1 MNPYLIEPPFYVS
14 FSGGRTSGMMLAKI
28 IEAHGGKLPDGGHA
42 LFANTGREHAAT
54 YQFVDRMAEHFNVDI
69 KWLEYRAEAKYAVV
83 NTQMAS
89 RNGEPFRALIDKRKY
104 LPNPVTRFCTS
115 DLKVKPMTA
124 WMREHVGDEF
134 TCVIGL
140 RYDEPNRVA
149 KLRGDASRDIAMPLA
164 DAHVDRAQ
172 VMQFWADMPFDLQ
185 LPNNDQAFGNCDLC
199 FLKSM
204 AATQR
209 VIAHDPNAARWWID
223 AEESRS
229 ATFRKDRP
237 RYSSILHQVTVQ
249 GRLFEEHQNDQTIP
263 CDCTE

>member
-1 MNPYLIEPPFYVS
+1 
-14 FSGGRTSGMMLAKI
+14 MLANI
-28 IEAHGGKLPDGGHA
+28 VEAHGGKLPDGGYA
-42 LFANTGREHAAT
+42 LFANTGKEHAAT
-54 YQFVDRMAEHFNVDI
+54 YNFVDRMAAYFGIDI
-69 KWLEYRAEAKYAVV
+69 KWLEYRNETKYAVV
-83 NTQMAS
+83 NSQTAS
-89 RNGEPFRALIDKRKY
+89 RNGDPFRALIDKKKY

-124 WMREHVGDEF
+124 WMREHVGDDF

-140 RYDEPNRVA
+140 RFDEPNRVA
-149 KLRGDASRDIAMPLA
+149 KLRGDTSRDFAMPLFA
-164 DAHVDRAQ
+164 ARVDKAQ
-172 VMQFWADMPFDLQ
+172 VMKFWQTMPFDLQ

-209 VIAHDPNAARWWID
+209 VIAHDPNVAQWWID

-237 RYSSILHQVTVQ
+237 KYASILHQVTVQ
-249 GRLFEEHQNDQTIP
+249 GRLFQHMQDDTMP
-263 CDCTE
+263 CECTE